1 MSYIITLF
9 TREGDWVIDP
19 FLGSGTTGIACL
31 RTSRRFIGM
40 EIDQK
45 YYESISYIKIKF

>member
-19 FLGSGTTGIACL
+19 FLGSGTTGIASGNNL
-31 RTSRRFIGM
+31 
-40 EIDQK
+40 QK
-45 YYESISYIKIKF
+45 STGNLLVMG